1 MLRRVQIVSVIL
13 ALVLG
18 LVAFSAP
25 ASAQTC
31 DTSGTVNGSATPVA
45 GVTGDT
51 IVFVATGFTVGED
64 VSFWFTS
71 PNGVVVGTAQPIPG
85 GVNPD
90 GSVGPLPW
98 RIGEFPVLPTLFGE
112 GRWALTFQGASS
124 NNTSVIYFC
133 VGFRVQ
139 PTATPA
145 PPTSTPVPP
154 TATTVAAS
162 PTAQATAT
170 TAATAAATETVAV
183 AATPTTAV
191 VETPTAV
198 VETPVPVA
206 TVMPV
211 ETPTPVTV
219 GMPRTGQGEAGPS
232 PLLLFGL
239 AGLCLLLAGLGAR
252 RLMAER

>member
-1 MLRRVQIVSVIL
+1 
-13 ALVLG
+13 
-18 LVAFSAP
+18 
-25 ASAQTC
+25 
-31 DTSGTVNGSATPVA
+31 
-45 GVTGDT
+45 
-51 IVFVATGFTVGED
+51 VFVATGFTVGED

-71 PNGVVVGTAQPIPG
+71 PNGVVVGTAEPIPG

-98 RIGEFPVLPTLFGE
+98 RIGEFPVLPALFGE

-154 TATTVAAS
+154 TATAVPAS
-162 PTAQATAT
+162 PTTAATTIATAT
-170 TAATAAATETVAV
+170 TVATAAATETVAV

-191 VETPTAV
+191 VETPTTVAA
-198 VETPVPVA
+198 TPVPVA

-219 GMPRTGQGEAGPS
+219 GMPRTGQGQTGPS
-232 PLLLFGL
+232 LLLLFGL
-239 AGLCLLLAGLGAR
+239 AGLSLLLVGLGTR
-252 RLMAER
+252 KRMAGR